1 MSFVY
6 PLGLLGLIGIPILI
20 IIYIIKNKY
29 TEQTIASVY
38 IWKLSERF
46 LKKKKP
52 ISKLQGLINLILQCL
67 TVAIISLL
75 ISQPSI
81 IIKGGAK
88 DYCFILDA
96 SASMQS
102 NYSNSETRFEHAK
115 STIKNYINS
124 SNEGSEYS
132 LIYSGSD
139 TQVVYSNLS
148 SKSRAI
154 SLLEDLKCSSVY
166 QTADKSIQEA
176 QKIFDKNSNTI
187 VYLITDK
194 DYEVNNIELINLG
207 DSEVNYA
214 ILSSSYKLTE
224 ATYNNDLTV
233 KEHAKITVTGSVAAY
248 NGNGTVA
255 LDLIIDGTVVSSQNI
270 LLEENKETQ
279 YSFVVEDVTNFS
291 NYEVAITSSDACEL
305 DNNYKVYNLVLEHN
319 YKALIVSSQ
328 PFYFQAILESY
339 GKIEEITAIDYEKYN
354 SSTYTGYGLYIFDSN
369 SCPDKLPTDGTIWIF
384 NAKKSV
390 AESGFSYLDTIES
403 TSGYTLEKEVVYGDE
418 KELIS
423 DYIDSD
429 NYKMVTIDYNKYS
442 INKNFTT
449 LFSIDSYP
457 VIFTGTTQNTSKSR
471 EIVFGFDIRGTNLA
485 MNYNALRMF
494 NKMLDYSFPSVVS
507 SNATV
512 AGEELTYNV
521 VSGIKNIRLYT
532 PSGTA
537 SYLSTTSATGSVKL
551 DEVGTYVIEIT
562 TTNNVTNRINVYS
575 SFPKKENE
583 KEELKLVASITGEQ
597 TNEYRNSYF
606 SIETILFVLLLLIF
620 TLDWMVYCYEQHQLF

>member
-67 TVAIISLL
+67 TVAFISLL

-102 NYSNSETRFEHAK
+102 NYSNSETRFDHAK

-124 SNEGSEYS
+124 SNEGSAYS

-154 SLLEDLKCSSVY
+154 SLLDDLKCSSVY
-166 QTADKSIQEA
+166 QTTDKSIQEA
-176 QKIFDKNSNTI
+176 QKIFDNNSNTI

-214 ILSSSYKLTE
+214 ILSSSYKLSE

-248 NGNGTVA
+248 NGNGTVS

-291 NYEVAITSSDACEL
+291 NYEVAITSNDACEL

-403 TSGYTLEKEVVYGDE
+403 SSGYTLEKEVVYGDE

-521 VSGIKNIRLYT
+521 VSGIKNIRLYS

-537 SYLSTTSATGSVKL
+537 SYLSTTSATGIVKL

-583 KEELKLVASITGEQ
+583 KEELELVASITGEQ
-597 TNEYRNSYF
+597 GNEYRNSYF
-606 SIETILFVLLLLIF
+606 SIETILFVLLLIIF